1 MSPDVRLI
9 AILDPT
15 ALGDRAVPAACAAES
30 GGATMLQIR
39 MKDSPGGALLRWTER
54 LMAAVRIPVWVND
67 RADVAWLSGAA
78 GVHLGADDLP
88 AARVRAA
95 APSPLAIGVS
105 VGTPAEA
112 DRARAGGADYWSMGS
127 VYATGSKPDAGAPIG
142 VAGFAALA
150 ALVPPGVPCVAIGG
164 ITEDRVADLC
174 AAGATG
180 IAAISAV
187 FAVPDVEAAT
197 RRLRDAVDA
206 ALNRQRPT
214 AHR

>member
-30 GGATMLQIR
+30 GGATMLQVR

-67 RADVAWLSGAA
+67 RADVAWLAGAP

-88 AARVRAA
+88 AARVRAG
-95 APSPLAIGVS
+95 APFPIAVGVS

-150 ALVPPGVPCVAIGG
+150 ALAPPGVPCVAIGG
-164 ITEDRVADLC
+164 ITAAGVADLC
-174 AAGATG
+174 AAGASG
-180 IAAISAV
+180 VAVISAV
-187 FAVPDVEAAT
+187 FGAEDVEAAA

-206 ALNRQRPT
+206 ARARRGP
-214 AHR
+214 R